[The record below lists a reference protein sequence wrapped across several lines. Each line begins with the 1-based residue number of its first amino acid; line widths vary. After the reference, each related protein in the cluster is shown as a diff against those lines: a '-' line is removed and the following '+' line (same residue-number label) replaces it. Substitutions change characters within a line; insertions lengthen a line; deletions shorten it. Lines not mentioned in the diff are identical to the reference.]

1 MRNSACRDDEAGRT
15 DGRTAIA
22 SVKRPHKT
30 KILCRQLEFP
40 LFPWE
45 KMMPRHI
52 DNYKHFRKTA
62 SRLQNGTRHACK
74 NWFLR
79 THFTYVMHISKEPS
93 PQKRVKLEQR
103 NGCENDLLKNEANGI
118 IYPTHF
124 HVIFMAPPTVHRYFT
139 TTYFTTS
146 LHTLGL
152 LNYAFHE
159 CIKIAVCLH

>member
-1 MRNSACRDDEAGRT
+1 MVLDMH
-15 DGRTAIA
+15 
-22 SVKRPHKT
+22 VKT
-30 KILCRQLEFP
+30 G
-40 LFPWE
+40 
-45 KMMPRHI
+45 
-52 DNYKHFRKTA
+52 
-62 SRLQNGTRHACK
+62 S
-74 NWFLR
+74 LR

-139 TTYFTTS
+139 TS

-152 LNYAFHE
+152 LTYAFHE